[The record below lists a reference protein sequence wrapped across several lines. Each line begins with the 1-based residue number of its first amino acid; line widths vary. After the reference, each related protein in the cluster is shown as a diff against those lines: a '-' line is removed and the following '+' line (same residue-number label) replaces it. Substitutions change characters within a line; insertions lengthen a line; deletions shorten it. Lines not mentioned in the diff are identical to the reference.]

1 MLVSVL
7 TVNLAS
13 PLAIQWLQIMTTD
26 MTEKLVRTHLDLG
39 IGSLIRRCSGAA
51 RLLSVLSAC
60 SLISLCAHAADWQ
73 PSSTVRL
80 IVPVQGGTVDI
91 LARLVAPKLQE
102 VLGQPV
108 IVEDKGG
115 AGGNIGTDFVAKAA
129 PDGHTILVA
138 FTAPIT
144 VNVTLFDKLP
154 YDPQKDLVP
163 ITLAVTTPQFLTVN
177 PTLPVHNI
185 REFIQYAKDRPG
197 KLSYGSISI
206 GSASHLTMEMFKS
219 AAGVDIVHI
228 PYKGSA
234 PAVTDLLAG
243 NVQAAFL
250 VPGNVLPYLK
260 DGKLRV
266 IASTGRTRFPA
277 TPDVPTLIE
286 SGFKDFEATAWIGFL
301 APAGTP
307 QAIIDRYHTELE
319 RVLHMPDVTK
329 RLMDMQFEVVASTPA
344 QFAEYIRWETPRWA
358 KVIRDTGAKAN

>member
-1 MLVSVL
+1 MRIEFLF
-7 TVNLAS
+7 
-13 PLAIQWLQIMTTD
+13 
-26 MTEKLVRTHLDLG
+26 
-39 IGSLIRRCSGAA
+39 
-51 RLLSVLSAC
+51 RLLSIVIGMALP
-60 SLISLCAHAADWQ
+60 IVGHAADWK
-73 PSSTVRL
+73 PSNPVRL

-91 LARLVAPKLQE
+91 LARLVAPKLEQA
-102 VLGQPV
+102 LGQPV

-115 AGGNIGTDFVAKAA
+115 AGGNIGTDLVAKSA
-129 PDGHTILVA
+129 PNGETILVG

-177 PTLPVHNI
+177 PSLPVHTVA
-185 REFIQYAKDRPG
+185 EFIQYAKERPG

-219 AAGVDIVHI
+219 AAGLDIVHI

-234 PAVTDLLAG
+234 PAVADLLAG
-243 NVQAAFL
+243 NVQAESL

-266 IASTGRTRFPA
+266 IASTGRQRFPA

-307 QAIIDRYHTELE
+307 QAIIDRYNTELV
-319 RVLHMPDVTK
+319 RALHSPDVTK
-329 RLMDMQFEVVASTPA
+329 KLTDIQFEVVASTPA
-344 QFAEYIRWETPRWA
+344 EFAQYIRWETPRWA

>member
-1 MLVSVL
+1 MRTISVAAL
-7 TVNLAS
+7 PSIVLG
-13 PLAIQWLQIMTTD
+13 LLFAIT
-26 MTEKLVRTHLDLG
+26 
-39 IGSLIRRCSGAA
+39 
-51 RLLSVLSAC
+51 
-60 SLISLCAHAADWQ
+60 AHAADWK
-73 PSSTVRL
+73 PSSPVRL

-102 VLGQPV
+102 ALGQPV

-115 AGGNIGTDFVAKAA
+115 AGGNIGTDLVAKAA
-129 PDGHTILVA
+129 PDGETILVGY
-138 FTAPIT
+138 TAPIT

-154 YDPQKDLVP
+154 YDPQKDLIP

-177 PTLPVHNI
+177 PDLPVHTVA
-185 REFIQYAKDRPG
+185 EFVKYAKERPG

-219 AAGVDIVHI
+219 AAGLDIVHI

-260 DGKLRV
+260 EGKLRV
-266 IASTGRTRFPA
+266 IASTGRQRFSA

-307 QAIIDRYHTELE
+307 AAIIDRYHTELV
-319 RVLHMPDVTK
+319 RALHMPDVTK
-329 RLMDMQFEVVASTPA
+329 RLTDLQFEVVAGTPE
-344 QFAEYIRWETPRWA
+344 QFAQYIRWETPRWA